1 VHVEVKSFLEG
12 HGFEQDP
19 DVLDTWF
26 SSALWPISTM
36 GWPQP
41 RDFPETIGL
50 LETFNPSSVLV
61 TARDIIT
68 LWVSRMVM
76 FNRYFRE
83 GVLPFFHVYI
93 NPLIQDGH
101 GQRMSKSLGNGVD
114 PRDIIHSHGADA
126 MRFVLVQMATSTQDV
141 RMPVDMVCPHCGR
154 TVHPEETVS
163 PAGYRVAAP
172 KQVCPKCTK
181 PMASAYGGASGL
193 AAPTDRMPLA
203 RNTSSKFDLGRNF
216 ANKLWNA
223 ARFALGNLE
232 HPSDD
237 ATKRQSDKGELTLV
251 DRWILNRLHR
261 TLHVVEDAMEQ
272 YQFNVYAEAMYDLV
286 WRDFC
291 DWYIESIKPT
301 VKSSPGQQQVLR
313 TVLSAI
319 LRMLHPICPFVTE
332 TLWPHLQATGEAGID
347 GINLPPSE
355 LASTAAWPE
364 ISPRAANEEAAH
376 TYGRV
381 QALTSAIRTLRA
393 ENQVPQKKMI
403 RLSPEKVILEI
414 SPESPAL
421 VRTLAGAETVDAV
434 GPDAIP
440 LAFEGAHL
448 QIGGL
453 VETVDLGA
461 ERNRLKSLVQEKE
474 RAVAAFR
481 RRLANDSYIAKA
493 PRHLVQE
500 TKDLLAQAEA
510 DLVAARRA
518 LELIEG

>member
-1 VHVEVKSFLEG
+1 
-12 HGFEQDP
+12 
-19 DVLDTWF
+19 
-26 SSALWPISTM
+26 
-36 GWPQP
+36 
-41 RDFPETIGL
+41 
-50 LETFNPSSVLV
+50 
-61 TARDIIT
+61 
-68 LWVSRMVM
+68 
-76 FNRYFRE
+76 
-83 GVLPFFHVYI
+83 
-93 NPLIQDGH
+93 
-101 GQRMSKSLGNGVD
+101 
-114 PRDIIHSHGADA
+114 
-126 MRFVLVQMATSTQDV
+126 
-141 RMPVDMVCPHCGR
+141 
-154 TVHPEETVS
+154 
-163 PAGYRVAAP
+163 
-172 KQVCPKCTK
+172 
-181 PMASAYGGASGL
+181 
-193 AAPTDRMPLA
+193 
-203 RNTSSKFDLGRNF
+203 
-216 ANKLWNA
+216 
-223 ARFALGNLE
+223 
-232 HPSDD
+232 
-237 ATKRQSDKGELTLV
+237 
-251 DRWILNRLHR
+251 
-261 TLHVVEDAMEQ
+261 
-272 YQFNVYAEAMYDLV
+272 
-286 WRDFC
+286 
-291 DWYIESIKPT
+291 
-301 VKSSPGQQQVLR
+301 
-313 TVLSAI
+313 
-319 LRMLHPICPFVTE
+319 
-332 TLWPHLQATGEAGID
+332 LWPHLQATGEAGID